1 MPFDYKILMNP
12 WLLLMLVLSVAVLA
26 VFIRSRQKAKRIRET
41 LSLKLLSVRLPRVNN
56 PERVDIREEI
66 NKTAQLYANLSGMK
80 QPFVLEAAVKNVG
93 QEISFYIA
101 VDSQSVQFVQRQIE
115 GIWPGAVISEE
126 REDYSIFTHDGKV
139 RSAYIK
145 QTEGI
150 ALPIK
155 TYEEAGIDTFASIL
169 SGLSKVAKEGE
180 GVAIQIIADD
190 APGHFKKSI
199 LDTVKAM
206 RLGDKEPS
214 PGEGMM
220 ITPKDLEK
228 ALFSSGDQNEKPKE
242 EKRVVDEKLVEAVE
256 SKMSKQLLSVNIRV
270 IASAKDDFS
279 AEALLQSVVGG
290 FSQFGAPRRNELK
303 PIGDKNTRKSA
314 FDFAFRIFDPDKAII
329 LNTAE
334 LASVFHL
341 PIVTAE
347 SSKVS
352 RVRLKEVAPPQNL
365 PSSGILI
372 GESRYRGENIPIRL
386 SDTDRRRHLYIVGQ
400 TGTGKSAFI
409 KNMAVEDIRNGKGMA
424 IVDPHGDLADDILSL
439 VPKERIDD
447 IVVFNPGDL
456 NRPLGLN
463 MLEYDFN
470 RPEEKTF
477 IVNEILGIFGKL
489 FSAETMGPMF
499 EQYMRNALLLLM
511 EDMRYEPATLVEVGR
526 IFTDEAYRERKIAR
540 STNPVV
546 IDFWTREAKGVSGE
560 GSIANMTPYI
570 TSKLNTFTAND
581 YIRPIIGQA
590 TSSFDF
596 RKVMDEGKVL
606 IVNLSKGKIGE
617 INANLLGMVVVGKL
631 LMAAM
636 SRVDLDE
643 EKRKDFYLYIDE
655 FQNFTTD
662 SIATI
667 LSEARKY
674 KLDLIIAHQFI
685 AQLSDKIRDAVFGN
699 VGSMA
704 VFRVGMTDAE
714 FLEKQF
720 LPTFAK
726 EDLANIDNYNF
737 YAKLLLSGQPSEPF
751 NVKTVAPQK
760 GSSELKESYKAY
772 SSVKYGKS
780 RDEVENEMIARLRK

>member
-1 MPFDYKILMNP
+1 MPFDYKILINP
-12 WLLLMLVLSVAVLA
+12 WLLLILVLA
-26 VFIRSRQKAKRIRET
+26 VVTLVIFIKSRQKAKRIKET
-41 LSLKLLSVRLPRVNN
+41 LSLKLFSVRLPRVSN
-56 PERVDIREEI
+56 PERIDIKEEI
-66 NKTAQLYANLSGMK
+66 NKTSQLYASLSGMK
-80 QPFVLEAAVKNVG
+80 QPFILEAAVKNVG

-101 VDSQSVQFVQRQIE
+101 TEIQSAQFVQRQIE
-115 GIWPGAVISEE
+115 GIWPGAVIGEE
-126 REDYSIFTHDGKV
+126 KEDYSIFTHDGKV
-139 RSAYIK
+139 KSAYIK
-145 QTEGI
+145 QTQGI

-180 GVAIQIIADD
+180 GIAIQIIADD
-190 APGHFKKSI
+190 APKHFKKSI
-199 LDTVKAM
+199 LDTAKSM
-206 RLGDKEPS
+206 KLGEKEMS
-214 PGEGMM
+214 PTDSVM
-220 ITPKDLEK
+220 ITQKDLQK
-228 ALFSSGDQNEKPKE
+228 ALFASNDSNEKPKE
-242 EKRVVDEKLVEAVE
+242 EKRVIDEKLVEAVE
-256 SKMSKQLLSVNIRV
+256 NKISKQLLAVNIR
-270 IASAKDDFS
+270 ILASAKDELAAD
-279 AEALLQSVVGG
+279 ALLQSVIGG
-290 FSQFGAPRRNELK
+290 FSQFGAPKRNELK
-303 PIGDKNTRKSA
+303 AVEDKNTRKSA
-314 FDFAFRIFDPDKAII
+314 FNFAFRIFDPDKIVI

-352 RVRLKEVAPPQNL
+352 KVKLKEVAPPQNL
-365 PSSGILI
+365 PNAGLLI
-372 GESRYRGENIPIRL
+372 GESRYRGENVPIML
-386 SDTDRRRHLYIVGQ
+386 SDSDRRRHLYIVGQ

-409 KNMAVEDIRNGKGMA
+409 KNMAAEDIKNGKGMA

-447 IVVFNPGDL
+447 IVIFNPGDL

-463 MLEYDFN
+463 MLEYDYN

-511 EDMRYEPATLVEVGR
+511 EDMKYEPATLVEVGR

-581 YIRPIIGQA
+581 YIRPIIGQTVSA
-590 TSSFDF
+590 FDF
-596 RKVMDEGKVL
+596 RKVMDEGKIL

-617 INANLLGMVVVGKL
+617 INANLLGMVIVGKL

-636 SRVDLDE
+636 SRVDTEE

-674 KLDLIIAHQFI
+674 KLDLVIAHQFI

-720 LPTFAK
+720 LPTFTK

-751 NVKTVAPQK
+751 NVKTIAPQK
-760 GSSELKESYKAY
+760 GNVELRESYKAY
-772 SSVKYGKS
+772 SSVKYGKP
-780 RDEVENEMIARLRK
+780 RDEVEEEMISRLRK